1 MEQIVVGMADCRV
14 ASEAGQV
21 LATFALG
28 SCIGLSVYDSRV
40 GVGGLL
46 HYMLPDSAID
56 PARGREN
63 PFMFADT
70 GIPLLIEQVCAKG
83 ASKRQLVAHA
93 AGGASIM
100 DPNNVFDIGKR
111 NHQALRK
118 ILWKAGILLS
128 GEEVGGDQSRTVRL
142 EVGSGRLWLQTGS
155 GQKELVA
162 GFPRPQAARAAAPAA
177 ASGPGGE
184 RAPAPAAT
192 QAPPAN
198 GGAPRWTPGS
208 WRAGSAPALQRPQE
222 RNGPQTRS
230 AFPEKGGANGI
241 PGLNRG

>member
-1 MEQIVVGMADCRV
+1 MADCRV
-14 ASEAGQV
+14 ASDAGQI

-28 SCIGLSVYDSRV
+28 SCIGLSVYDSKA

-46 HYMLPDSAID
+46 HYMLPDSSID

-70 GIPLLIEQVCAKG
+70 GIPMLIEQVCARG
-83 ASKRQLVAHA
+83 ANKRQLVAHA

-118 ILWKAGILLS
+118 ILWKAGILIS
-128 GEEVGGDQSRTVRL
+128 GEEVGGDQSRTIRL
-142 EVGSGRLWLQTGS
+142 EIGSGRLWLQTGS
-155 GQKELVA
+155 GQKELVP
-162 GFPRPQAARAAAPAA
+162 GFPRPAAPA
-177 ASGPGGE
+177 
-184 RAPAPAAT
+184 
-192 QAPPAN
+192 PPA
-198 GGAPRWTPGS
+198 GGTAPQWTPGS
-208 WRAGSAPALQRPQE
+208 WRPGVVGVAQRSAE
-222 RNGPQTRS
+222 RNGQQTRS
-230 AFPEKGGANGI
+230 AFPEKGGANGL